1 MKLYEEE
8 RRHRKTLQ
16 KQKERSLLS
25 DEAHDKRNA
34 RQRKRNAFIKHHRPA
49 VYARQLA
56 LVRARVARLREN
68 NHVAEESYIDSDD
81 YTSCDSSAE
90 NI

>member
-1 MKLYEEE
+1 MKLSEEE

-25 DEAHDKRNA
+25 EEARDKRNT
-34 RQRKRNAFIKHHRPA
+34 RQREINAFIKHHRPA

-56 LVRARVARLREN
+56 LVRARVARLRESN
-68 NHVAEESYIDSDD
+68 RPDTPRHNAPPQ
-81 YTSCDSSAE
+81 TFGK
-90 NI
+90 